1 MSNPL
6 QPPATTD
13 IGDVKNGPLAK
24 AGQSLIG
31 VYQDYQQYVEA
42 GGNGPFASPLGASV
56 LIDGTNVGVVI
67 RGDDWTT
74 LQTTLAELGMQIRA
88 TDPNTKSVEGLLPI
102 TQLPTVAQLALV
114 SSLGPITKP
123 RHS

>member
-6 QPPATTD
+6 QPQATTD

-42 GGNGPFASPLGASV
+42 GGNGPFASPRGAG
-56 LIDGTNVGVVI
+56 IMIEGTNVGVMI
-67 RGDDWTT
+67 RGNDWIA
-74 LQTTLAELGMQIRA
+74 LQTALSELGMQIRA
-88 TDPNTKSVEGLLPI
+88 TDSNTKSIEGMLPI
-102 TQLPTVAQLALV
+102 TQLPTVAQHALV
-114 SSLGPITKP
+114 TAMTPTYSP